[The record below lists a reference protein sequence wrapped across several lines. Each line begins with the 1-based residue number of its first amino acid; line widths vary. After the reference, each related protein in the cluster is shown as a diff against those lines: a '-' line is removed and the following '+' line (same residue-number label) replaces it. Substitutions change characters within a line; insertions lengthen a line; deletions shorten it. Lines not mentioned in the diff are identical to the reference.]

1 MVEKAKFKKEK
12 YQDKM
17 LAGVNSFIR
26 TQVSDSRL
34 SFVSFTK
41 VDLTQDYSQ
50 STVFWDTYD
59 PEKKEDIEKALDGI
73 KGKLRSYLA
82 KNLEVRHT
90 PSIEFKYDAQYE
102 SEQKILDILDEESK
116 LGKN

>member
-1 MVEKAKFKKEK
+1 MAGKAKFKKEK
-12 YQDKM
+12 YQDKI

-26 TQVSDSRL
+26 TQISDSRL
-34 SFVSFTK
+34 TFISFTK
-41 VDLTQDYSQ
+41 VDLTSDYSK

-59 PEKKEDIEKALDGI
+59 PEKKDEIEKALFGI

-82 KNLEVRHT
+82 KILEVRHT
-90 PSIEFKYDAQYE
+90 PTIDFEYDSQYE
-102 SEQKILDILDEESK
+102 SEQKILNLLGEESK